1 MAGQLDVLPGEP
13 ILTPGAVEAMARSI
27 MRPDLAARFDER
39 GEADFAYA
47 LGAGMRFRVNAYR
60 QRETVALVLRR
71 VITTARSIEQLNLP
85 PVVEKLA
92 DEQRGLVLVTGPTG
106 SGKTTT
112 LAAMVDHINRTRK
125 VHIVSIEDPVEV
137 LHTDRM
143 ASISQRE
150 IGVDTPDFASA
161 MRVALRQDP
170 DVILVGEMRD
180 AETAMCALNAAET
193 GHLVLSTLHT
203 IDAAETVN
211 RVIELF
217 EPHQQRHVRQVL
229 AGSLRGTI
237 CQRLVPT
244 LDGSDRLPAC
254 EVMVVNGRIQQ
265 AILNPQSRDEI
276 PDIIADGEWY
286 GMQTFDQSLA
296 TLFERGV
303 IDLRETI
310 NAASN
315 PHDIAVHLRRKG
327 LIGSG
332 AA

>member
-1 MAGQLDVLPGEP
+1 MDGEP
-13 ILTPGAVEAMARSI
+13 VLAPGAVAAMATAI
-27 MRPDLAARFDER
+27 MRPSVAVQFESC
-39 GEADFAYA
+39 GEADFAYS
-47 LGAGMRFRVNAYR
+47 LGPGARFRVNAYR

-71 VITTARSIEQLNLP
+71 VITAPRSIDELHLP
-85 PVVEKLA
+85 PVVERLA
-92 DEQRGLVLVTGPTG
+92 DEHRGLVLVTGPTG

-125 VHIVSIEDPVEV
+125 VHIVTIEDPVEV
-137 LHTDRM
+137 LHHDRLS
-143 ASISQRE
+143 SISQRE
-150 IGVDTPDFASA
+150 VGVDTPDFASA

-203 IDAAETVN
+203 IDAAETIN
-211 RVIELF
+211 RIIELF
-217 EPHQQRHVRQVL
+217 PSHQQRHVRQVL
-229 AGSLRGTI
+229 AGSLKGTV

-244 LDGSDRLPAC
+244 LDGASRLPAC

-265 AILNPQSRDEI
+265 CILDPTSRDDI
-276 PDIIADGEWY
+276 PEIIADGEWY

-296 TLFERGV
+296 RLFEQGE
-303 IDLRETI
+303 IDLRDTI
-310 NAASN
+310 AAASN
-315 PHDIAVHLRRKG
+315 PHDIAVELRRKG
-327 LIGSG
+327 LIGTG